1 MSRDTD
7 DPPMQRRRVALLVLL
22 ALLSGCGK
30 MEKGSRPAEKPAD
43 RATSGEAAAALPAD
57 FPKDVPV
64 LKGAMLKLAIS
75 QPDKTIVHLQTTSS
89 IADAAKY
96 YDAELKNQG
105 WRIESETRSG
115 DMYTVSAR
123 KGKTVCGVTITR
135 EAKGTLIRMAVSQNH
150 S

>member
-1 MSRDTD
+1 
-7 DPPMQRRRVALLVLL
+7 MQRQLLVALLVLL

-43 RATSGEAAAALPAD
+43 KATSGEAAAALPAD

-75 QPDKTIVHLQTTSS
+75 QGDKTVVHLQTTSS

-105 WRIESETRSG
+105 WRIESTTRSG

-123 KGKTVCGVTITR
+123 KGKTLCGVTITK
-135 EAKGTLIRMAVSQNH
+135 EAKGTLIRMAVSQEH

>member
-1 MSRDTD
+1 M
-7 DPPMQRRRVALLVLL
+7 RRQLLVVLLVLV

-43 RATSGEAAAALPAD
+43 KATSGEAAAALPAD

-64 LKGAMLKLAIS
+64 LRGAILKLAIS
-75 QPDKTIVHLQTTSS
+75 QGDKTVVHLQATSS

-96 YDAELKNQG
+96 YEAELKNQG
-105 WRIESETRSG
+105 WKIEGTSRSG

-123 KGKTVCGVTITR
+123 KGKTLCGVTITK
-135 EAKGTLIRMAVSQNH
+135 EAKGTLIRMAVSH
-150 S
+150 EPS